1 MENNEISGNKDKNQ
15 PHYQR
20 MLDLLE
26 LVGLDASDAYK
37 VVGRSIYT
45 YNAPDRMF
53 GKTIAT
59 KFKKALGFN
68 PIYLRFGEGEPLL
81 PNSPELV
88 YKYKNNIPNTEKM
101 TLYPNINFTKIE
113 DLPEDVREKVL
124 KEIVP
129 VKFIQIPKLNN
140 LSKEQIDALLRNREM
155 IENDAIKK
163 IKTVFDFL
171 EIMRENEY
179 DTNDS
184 LNADENNSSAETC

>member
-1 MENNEISGNKDKNQ
+1 MENNENNNNKGKIQ

-26 LVGLDASDAYK
+26 LVGLDASDAYRIA
-37 VVGRSIYT
+37 GRSIYT

-53 GKTIAT
+53 GKTIAA

-68 PIYLRFGEGEPLL
+68 PIYLRFAEGEPLL

-101 TLYPNINFTKIE
+101 NLHPNINFRKIE

-124 KEIVP
+124 KDIVP

-140 LSKEQIDALLRNREM
+140 LSKEQIDALLRN
-155 IENDAIKK
+155 
-163 IKTVFDFL
+163 L
-171 EIMRENEY
+171 E
-179 DTNDS
+179 
-184 LNADENNSSAETC
+184 